1 MGSILVVKFQ
11 LVMRRFKS
19 FVVLSLLFV
28 IFSWRA
34 FSQCP
39 EKVILENRATAAS
52 DLKELDVFDS
62 FNSNFNISGF
72 EVNIFDSSTGNYL
85 ITESSN
91 FPTIAASYDVDINKS
106 GNRIQ
111 LRNFPEEIDLLRCVI
126 IFIGGE
132 CPAKTISISNQ

>member
-28 IFSWRA
+28 IFSWQA

-39 EKVILENRATAAS
+39 EKVILENQGTAAS
-52 DLKELDVFDS
+52 DLKELNVFDS

-72 EVNIFDSSTGNYL
+72 EINIFDSSTGNYL
-85 ITESSN
+85 ITESNN